1 MGDVP
6 ISYIEGIGGTR
17 VSEDDMVAVG
27 KNDVRFHDPKFEYQK
42 LTCETR
48 S

>member
-27 KNDVRFHDPKFEYQK
+27 KNDVRFEDLTTQTTK
-42 LTCETR
+42 LTGEIR

>member
-27 KNDVRFHDPKFEYQK
+27 KNDVRFDNPLFNYRK
-42 LTCETR
+42 LICETR